1 MNMKHFYRTRDRPGN
16 YTNQLILKERR
27 EKLKQ
32 VKRIIA
38 VLLAL
43 TVIMLAACSDFGTAV
58 KAAEI
63 GGGNDVNLD
72 CYGEYISNDELGELI
87 SYGGYI
93 SKSEYARHIND
104 DSVGAS
110 YTPSFEGCYD
120 TGGNQIY
127 VRRAMARQYVG
138 EAALMIFINS
148 SRAYC
153 IQPGEALNAY
163 SDLTPSTS
171 TGVWASL
178 SGNQQQAINTALCFG
193 REGNFSNIK
202 GNTSINSDQCYL
214 ATQLIIWEIVNGE
227 RSSTAPFSLEGN
239 GYLSMYCADGYNGNI
254 AEAYHRIESAM
265 SSAQTVPSFAG
276 KESSNAPTYTLTAK
290 YNNVKRVWNYAPLT
304 LTDSNSVMS
313 QFTGFNNRTINVGNA
328 TVTVKVNGNKVTLTP
343 SAAKL
348 NTTGT
353 TEMLSALKTGVPTT
367 NEAKLIA
374 YSSSYQDVVSGG
386 SVSAPTAYFNVRVS
400 VSQNGK
406 LNSDFRIRKVIGTQN
421 EYDTSTVDVIDGI
434 ASTAENLKGWYF
446 RVDVSATSAFYS
458 NYHVRSFTLGPTDEA
473 GLTQTVSDYVM
484 QHFDYSNVY
493 ELVPT
498 DYYEVTEIGRK
509 ADNSSPCVMPDF
521 YEPLLS
527 TRSYLFQTTSGNN
540 DTPKVFDFYYT
551 NIFSIP
557 LEILKTTDDGSA
569 TVNYYFRIVNRE
581 TNEQYTARVTDRG
594 TYCTGYQKRSSSGHY
609 YLTLPEGKYTL
620 TELGLKQTGGG
631 YAIPDRFI
639 KPEPV
644 EFEISADAYKKATES
659 GYQAVTIKVDNKCE
673 GKIKIRKTEEG
684 SSNPVAGATY
694 GLFSDEKCLNLM
706 YQFPE
711 TDSNGEAVTAEKYP
725 CGEQYYVK
733 EIEAPT
739 GYELSDKIY
748 PVMIQAQEENEIV
761 YELAVSDKKTPTR
774 IQVIKVDQK
783 GDPLKGVQLQILDTN
798 GNIVIP
804 TWTTDGNPYEITGQ
818 LEIGQKYKL
827 HEVKTLTEYVLS
839 NDVSFTVRETPDVQT
854 VRMINR
860 KKTGQVEIRKYDG
873 DGKTLVGAQWKI
885 YRSDDTEVK
894 FYRVSEGMYSY
905 TENGSYT
912 TLSTVNVTLTAMSL
926 PLGSYYLVETMAPSG
941 KMSYGKKIPFTIAPD
956 GSQTL
961 NRTISVKDN
970 NIVMP
975 NTGSRG
981 RLALCGSGIISL
993 IAALAVLTYYR
1004 KKKNTISQNAP
1015 TKGAFCI
1022 CKEKQNKEP
1031 RR

>member
-138 EAALMIFINS
+138 EAALMIFVNS

-343 SAAKL
+343 S
-348 NTTGT
+348 
-353 TEMLSALKTGVPTT
+353 E
-367 NEAKLIA
+367 
-374 YSSSYQDVVSGG
+374 D
-386 SVSAPTAYFNVRVS
+386 
-400 VSQNGK
+400 
-406 LNSDFRIRKVIGTQN
+406 
-421 EYDTSTVDVIDGI
+421 
-434 ASTAENLKGWYF
+434 
-446 RVDVSATSAFYS
+446 
-458 NYHVRSFTLGPTDEA
+458 H
-473 GLTQTVSDYVM
+473 
-484 QHFDYSNVY
+484 Y
-493 ELVPT
+493 E
-498 DYYEVTEIGRK
+498 D
-509 ADNSSPCVMPDF
+509 
-521 YEPLLS
+521 
-527 TRSYLFQTTSGNN
+527 
-540 DTPKVFDFYYT
+540 
-551 NIFSIP
+551 
-557 LEILKTTDDGSA
+557 
-569 TVNYYFRIVNRE
+569 
-581 TNEQYTARVTDRG
+581 
-594 TYCTGYQKRSSSGHY
+594 HY
-609 YLTLPEGKYTL
+609 
-620 TELGLKQTGGG
+620 GLKQ
-631 YAIPDRFI
+631 
-639 KPEPV
+639 
-644 EFEISADAYKKATES
+644 
-659 GYQAVTIKVDNKCE
+659 
-673 GKIKIRKTEEG
+673 
-684 SSNPVAGATY
+684 
-694 GLFSDEKCLNLM
+694 
-706 YQFPE
+706 
-711 TDSNGEAVTAEKYP
+711 
-725 CGEQYYVK
+725 
-733 EIEAPT
+733 
-739 GYELSDKIY
+739 
-748 PVMIQAQEENEIV
+748 
-761 YELAVSDKKTPTR
+761 
-774 IQVIKVDQK
+774 
-783 GDPLKGVQLQILDTN
+783 
-798 GNIVIP
+798 
-804 TWTTDGNPYEITGQ
+804 
-818 LEIGQKYKL
+818 
-827 HEVKTLTEYVLS
+827 
-839 NDVSFTVRETPDVQT
+839 
-854 VRMINR
+854 
-860 KKTGQVEIRKYDG
+860 
-873 DGKTLVGAQWKI
+873 
-885 YRSDDTEVK
+885 
-894 FYRVSEGMYSY
+894 
-905 TENGSYT
+905 
-912 TLSTVNVTLTAMSL
+912 
-926 PLGSYYLVETMAPSG
+926 
-941 KMSYGKKIPFTIAPD
+941 
-956 GSQTL
+956 
-961 NRTISVKDN
+961 
-970 NIVMP
+970 
-975 NTGSRG
+975 
-981 RLALCGSGIISL
+981 
-993 IAALAVLTYYR
+993 
-1004 KKKNTISQNAP
+1004 
-1015 TKGAFCI
+1015 
-1022 CKEKQNKEP
+1022 
-1031 RR
+1031 